1 MMQSGHSRP
10 TDGSKVRGK
19 QARGSTMLG
28 HIGWVPFA
36 CAITVIMTLAI
47 AGITW
52 VHSPYWGRN
61 AQAKPRNIG
70 TVPTVPTVPAAVTR
84 VLPTAVA
91 PNRIDIPKLKQ
102 SARIVS
108 VATTPNGELDVPV
121 NPKVVGWWRY
131 GAKPGARKGTAI
143 LAGHVNYAGV
153 DGSMAKIGKLAPG
166 DLVYVYG
173 KHNADNKTKVR
184 FKVTGVRTYHK
195 TVLPYKKIFDQKT
208 LGRIAIVTCGGP
220 FDAATGS
227 YLDNIVVFALPA

>member
-1 MMQSGHSRP
+1 MR
-10 TDGSKVRGK
+10 TK
-19 QARGSTMLG
+19 QARGSTVVG
-28 HIGWVPFA
+28 SIGWVPFA
-36 CAITVIMTLAI
+36 CAIAVLMTLAV

-61 AQAKPRNIG
+61 AQAKPRNVG
-70 TVPTVPTVPAAVTR
+70 TVPTVVRPKVASGLVPI
-84 VLPTAVA
+84 PVA

-131 GAKPGARKGTAI
+131 GAKPGALKGTAI

-184 FKVTGVRTYHK
+184 FKVSGVRTYHK
-195 TVLPYKKIFDQKT
+195 TVLPYKQIFDQKT
-208 LGRIAIVTCGGP
+208 VGRIAIVTCGGP

-227 YLDNIVVFALPA
+227 YLDNIVVFAVPA